1 MEQVHRRRRS
11 RHRNT
16 NAMLLALIGAL
27 VVLLIVAILVAAS
40 LGRSNQE
47 DNPQQDS
54 TGASAAPSVPDTQP
68 LTQLQITSPE
78 KTQMETGEEQ
88 LVFAG
93 IAEPTLPL
101 TINGVAVD
109 MTTEGRFQHPVALAV
124 GDNTVTVV
132 SGDTTRVYQIR
143 RYYGIQS
150 YSPST
155 DTTYSSGATVLIEV
169 MVREDS
175 RLQVTL
181 GTKEIEMKKDPNQ
194 IGSGISQGYVR
205 YTGSYKLTDTNAEDL
220 QLGVITYTVTTGDV
234 VETYESRP
242 VVCKKSGQILSSNPS
257 VTPDYGEYMD
267 VGSGFIAEI
276 IAYNAETFNG
286 KTNDDKSSPLRNYLP
301 EGTLDYASTK
311 QVTNSGNSYYLLRC
325 GRRVYVKKNNWP
337 SSAKTQIV
345 DVYKGTLPDHNEI
358 GFVSMTQDGHHTVL
372 TFDTMWKAPFYFDL
386 LPQKYNNEEERDYR
400 VEQLT
405 AEYVD
410 ITFCYATVFEG
421 SVEIPEGHRLFKSAE
436 LKKNESDCTLRLYL
450 QKTGGFYGW
459 DAYYN
464 EQNQL
469 CFRFLNP
476 VKATETADNAYGA
489 DLTGIRIMLD
499 VGHGGIDPGSIRK
512 NFNGKTVTEAELNLA
527 LANKLK
533 QELEAMGATV
543 ILNRTGDTTI
553 NTDERIQ
560 QFKEISPDLC
570 IAIHQNSVNGYPNHS
585 GVEIC
590 YSTPFSASVAE
601 LIFAET
607 EKTEVYKKNS
617 LKWHYYYVARQT
629 NCPVVLTENG
639 FMSNDA
645 ELQKMMDEGVQLT
658 KAQAMARGIAQYFLS
673 IE

>member
-1 MEQVHRRRRS
+1 MEQVRRRKRS
-11 RHRNT
+11 RRRNT
-16 NAMLLALIGAL
+16 NTMLLTLIGAL
-27 VVLLIVAILVAAS
+27 VALLIVAILVAAA
-40 LGRSNQE
+40 LGSGSHE
-47 DNPQQDS
+47 DNPQQGS
-54 TGASAAPSVPDTQP
+54 TGTSTAPSVPQTEP
-68 LTQLQITSPE
+68 MKQLQITAPE
-78 KTQMETGEEQ
+78 KTQLETGEEQ

-93 IAEPTLPL
+93 VAEPSLPL
-101 TINGVAVD
+101 TVNGTAVTVAADGSFRHSV
-109 MTTEGRFQHPVALAV
+109 TLAV

-143 RYYGIQS
+143 RYYGMQS
-150 YSPST
+150 YSPSV

-175 RLQVTL
+175 RLQVKL
-181 GTKEIEMKKDPNQ
+181 GTKEIEMQKDPNQ

-234 VETYESRP
+234 VETYESSP

-257 VTPDYGEYMD
+257 VTPDYGEYID

-286 KTNDDKSSPLRNYLP
+286 KTDDDKSAPTRNYLP
-301 EGTLDYASTK
+301 KGTLDYASTK
-311 QVTNSGNSYYLLRC
+311 MVTNGSNSYYLLRC
-325 GRRVYVKKNNWP
+325 GRRVYLKKNNWP
-337 SSAKTQIV
+337 STAKTQIV

-358 GFVSMTQDGHHTVL
+358 GFVSLTQDGHHTVL

-386 LPQKYNNEEERDYR
+386 LPQKYINEEQRDYR
-400 VEQLT
+400 VTQLT

-421 SVEIPEGHRLFKSAE
+421 TVEIPEGHRLFKSAE

-476 VKATETADNAYGA
+476 VKATATSDNAYGA

-512 NFNGKTVTEAELNLA
+512 NFNGKNVSEADLNLA

-533 QELEAMGATV
+533 QELESMGATV
-543 ILNRTGDTTI
+543 ILNRTEDTTI

-570 IAIHQNSVNGYPNHS
+570 IAIHQNSVSGYPNHS

-590 YSTPFSASVAE
+590 YSTPFSAAVSE
-601 LIFAET
+601 LIFEET
-607 EKTEVYKKNS
+607 EKTGVYNKHS

-639 FMSNDA
+639 FMTNDA
-645 ELQKMMDEGVQLT
+645 ELQKMVDEGVQLT
-658 KAQAMARGIAQYFLS
+658 KAQAMARGIARYFLS
-673 IE
+673 VE

>member
-1 MEQVHRRRRS
+1 MEQVRRRKRS
-11 RHRNT
+11 RRANT
-16 NAMLLALIGAL
+16 NTMLLTLIGVL
-27 VVLLIVAILVAAS
+27 VVLLIAAILVATA
-40 LGRSNQE
+40 LGGNHE
-47 DNPQQDS
+47 DNPQQGS
-54 TGASAAPSVPDTQP
+54 TGASTAPSVPETKP

-78 KTQMETGEEQ
+78 KTQLETGEEQ
-88 LVFAG
+88 VVFSG
-93 IAEPTLPL
+93 VAEPSLPL
-101 TINGVAVD
+101 TINGVTVD
-109 MTTEGRFQHPVALAV
+109 MTAEGRFQYPVALAV
-124 GDNTVTVV
+124 GDNTVTIV

-150 YSPST
+150 YSPSA

-169 MVREDS
+169 MVREGS
-175 RLQVTL
+175 SLQVKL

-205 YTGSYKLTDTNAEDL
+205 YTGSYKLTDTNTEDL

-234 VETYESRP
+234 VETYESSP
-242 VVCKKSGQILSSNPS
+242 VVCKKSGQILGSNPS
-257 VTPDYGEYMD
+257 VTPNYGEYID

-286 KTNDDKSSPLRNYLP
+286 KTDDDKSAPTRNYLP
-301 EGTLDYASTK
+301 KGTLDYASTK
-311 QVTNSGNSYYLLRC
+311 LVTNSSNSYYLLRC

-337 SSAKTQIV
+337 STAKTQIV

-386 LPQKYNNEEERDYR
+386 LPQKYINEAERDYR
-400 VEQLT
+400 VNQLT

-421 SVEIPEGHRLFKSAE
+421 TVEIPADHPLFRSAE

-450 QKTGGFYGW
+450 KKTGAFYGW

-464 EQNQL
+464 DQNQL

-476 VKATETADNAYGA
+476 VKATATSDNAYGA

-499 VGHGGIDPGSIRK
+499 VGHGGADPGSIRK
-512 NFNGKTVTEAELNLA
+512 NFNGKNVDEADLNLA
-527 LANKLK
+527 LAKKLK
-533 QELEAMGATV
+533 QELEMMGATV
-543 ILNRTGDTTI
+543 ILNRTEDTTI

-560 QFKEISPDLC
+560 QFIEISPDLC

-590 YSTPFSASVAE
+590 YSTPFSATAAE

-607 EKTEVYKKNS
+607 EKTDVYTKNS

-639 FMSNDA
+639 FMTNDA
-645 ELQKMMDEGVQLT
+645 ELIKMMDESVQLV